1 MVTSSGVSPGSSL
14 GGGAAGIDG
23 EVISVEPVH
32 WNKTNLAGSFVTEDL
47 LISPLDVDENISE
60 ATWKLIN
67 RSAGE

>member
-14 GGGAAGIDG
+14 GGGAVGIDG
-23 EVISVEPVH
+23 EVISVEPFH
-32 WNKTNLAGSFVTEDL
+32 WNKAHLAGSFVTKDL
-47 LISPLDVDENISE
+47 LISPLDVGENILE